1 MAHSSRASTR
11 SSPTKVRR
19 SKKASKPAKGST
31 EAPAR
36 KISSL
41 ALDALDEFHRLRDLQ
56 RAYGCLERLMA
67 AAGHCDVDQFDLTPG
82 EIGPMLLVINDA
94 LRERALKV
102 DSAIKSVIEA
112 CGSADRPF
120 PPRIPRHA

>member
-41 ALDALDEFHRLRDLQ
+41 ALDALDEFHRCVTFN
-56 RAYGCLERLMA
+56 APMA
-67 AAGHCDVDQFDLTPG
+67 VS
-82 EIGPMLLVINDA
+82 ND
-94 LRERALKV
+94 
-102 DSAIKSVIEA
+102 
-112 CGSADRPF
+112 
-120 PPRIPRHA
+120 

>member
-19 SKKASKPAKGST
+19 RQKASKPARGST

-41 ALDALDEFHRLRDLQ
+41 ALDAIDEFHRMRELQ
-56 RAYGCLERLMA
+56 RAYGCLEQLMA
-67 AAGHCDVDQFDLTPG
+67 AAGHCDTDQFDLTPG
-82 EIGPMLLVINDA
+82 EIGPMLLVINNA
-94 LRERALKV
+94 FIARAQKV
-102 DSAIKSVIEA
+102 DAAMKSVIEA
-112 CGSADRPF
+112 CGPL
-120 PPRIPRHA
+120 